1 MSLPFNVRVYGVLID
16 SNRLLVSDEK
26 HQDISF
32 TKLPGGGLQFGEG
45 TADCLKREFLEETG
59 LEIEIVSHFYTVDF
73 FQPSAFNPQQQV
85 ISICYAVKPS
95 QKLTNDP
102 TLNIENE
109 HRLRWVPMQELS
121 TETFSLP
128 IDKHIVPMIL
138 EKYSDR

>member
-32 TKLPGGGLQFGEG
+32 TKFPGGGLQFGEG
-45 TADCLKREFLEETG
+45 TADCLKREFLEETC

-73 FQPSAFNPQQQV
+73 FQPSAFNPRQQV
-85 ISICYAVKPS
+85 ISIYYVVKPS
-95 QKLTNDP
+95 HMLIHDP

-138 EKYSDR
+138 ERFSD